1 MNARLLM
8 LPFVLGLAACA
19 SSAPRESATPLVPPE
34 AEVAAPPAS
43 DGSIYAAGG
52 GLALFEDNKAH
63 RVGDILTVLLVEKTQ
78 AEKKANT
85 STNKSTEASIEPP
98 TLFGR
103 PVTANGVPI
112 LDTSIGTDQSFAG
125 GGGSTQ
131 SNALTGSITVVVNRV
146 LPNGNLVVRGEKNV
160 RINQGTEQ
168 ITLEGLVRPIDI
180 ATNNTV
186 TSDRIANARIAYG
199 GRGSVAD
206 ANAMGWVARFFN
218 SPLFPF

>member
-8 LPFVLGLAACA
+8 LPLVLGLAACA
-19 SSAPRESATPLVPPE
+19 SSAPRESAGPLVSPE

-103 PVTANGVPI
+103 PVTASGVPI